1 MSLLSFVKGIRDRMV
16 STDQLHVILGN
27 ESLDLDSAVC
37 SIVYAHSQQSSKPPT
52 SSSLPP
58 PIPVLNVERKDLSLK
73 TEVLFCLRVVGIDPS
88 FLICKDEFNFE
99 NKTELI
105 TLVDH
110 HVLCRD
116 LGFLKD
122 KIHKIFDHRPLVKEK
137 IPQDV
142 ELKHSLV
149 GSCSSLITST
159 VLNANYRDPIGLK
172 LLYDAILTDTMN
184 LSKETNVTTPLDV
197 EAVERIETTL
207 CLSPE
212 SRSTEFESIMKA
224 KRDIGSFTTHQL
236 LRRDLK
242 MILNGDGDK
251 KVSLSSIFLSL
262 SALRE
267 TRSNNF
273 FVDLKSFLEENKLEF
288 SVVTGLYFPKDV
300 MTRELIIYAKSPGV
314 IMDLKDLL
322 NVLLPLELECD

>member
-116 LGFLKD
+116 L
-122 KIHKIFDHRPLVKEK
+122 
-137 IPQDV
+137 

-212 SRSTEFESIMKA
+212 SRSTEFESIMMA
-224 KRDIGSFTTHQL
+224 KSDIGSFTTHQL
-236 LRRDLK
+236 IQMDFVQNV
-242 MILNGDGDK
+242 IYFIHP
-251 KVSLSSIFLSL
+251 VC
-262 SALRE
+262 RE
-267 TRSNNF
+267 DCR
-273 FVDLKSFLEENKLEF
+273 EF
-288 SVVTGLYFPKDV
+288 S
-300 MTRELIIYAKSPGV
+300 I
-314 IMDLKDLL
+314 
-322 NVLLPLELECD
+322 